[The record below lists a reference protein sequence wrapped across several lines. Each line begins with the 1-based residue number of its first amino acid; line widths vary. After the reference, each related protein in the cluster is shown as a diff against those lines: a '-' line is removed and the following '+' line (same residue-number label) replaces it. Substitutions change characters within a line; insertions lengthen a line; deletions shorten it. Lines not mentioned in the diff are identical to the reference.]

1 MSGGGVIYYF
11 EQVWQKLNVWMII
24 IDFCYI
30 DIGVGC
36 EDEWILICSGIDVV
50 LVNGLV
56 YVLIIEN
63 MVDQLFLDK
72 YCVGYDEKILFV
84 SVLKN
89 GYYKVYILGQGK
101 DGIVKMLE
109 WVV

>member
-11 EQVWQKLNVWMII
+11 EQVCQKFNVCMII
-24 IDFCYI
+24 IDLCYI

-36 EDEWILICSGIDVV
+36 EDEWIFICLGIDVV

-56 YVLIIEN
+56 YVMIIEN
-63 MVDQLFLDK
+63 LVDQVFFDK
-72 YCVGYDEKILFV
+72 YCVGYDEKILLV

-89 GYYKVYILGQGK
+89 GYYKVYILGEGL
-101 DGIVKMLE
+101 DGVVKMLE
-109 WVV
+109 WVL